1 MLLNNDSAHQLSVP
15 RCQIQLDIFNPISSF
30 SSYDIRIFWLYIWA
44 CENVCVIPIAENQW
58 SSQKGSV
65 CQPRPADA
73 LIHINIMVP
82 QVYCLASF
90 IHKKNRKL
98 KFLTLICDEVGAVCK
113 FFYFLHSPCGFL
125 VAFCRCEENCL
136 SCRGPGTS
144 CTQCRGGYNLVGGTC
159 IINATCNN
167 SKHSGFSRAG
177 KFCKTTLL
185 CC

>member
-113 FFYFLHSPCGFL
+113 FLFFFTLTVWFSCCILQMWGELSKLPWAWNKLYSVQRWIQPGRRYLHNQRHL
-125 VAFCRCEENCL
+125 
-136 SCRGPGTS
+136 
-144 CTQCRGGYNLVGGTC
+144 
-159 IINATCNN
+159 
-167 SKHSGFSRAG
+167 
-177 KFCKTTLL
+177 
-185 CC
+185 